1 MGSMGNNRC
10 TWMYRPGTHG
20 SHWARTSCKG
30 KFVYLSKIKDD
41 NDPKP
46 ELANEYNG
54 RLCSSCGRPI
64 EMCYLVI
71 ENNVEII

>member
-41 NDPKP
+41 NDP
-46 ELANEYNG
+46 
-54 RLCSSCGRPI
+54 
-64 EMCYLVI
+64 
-71 ENNVEII
+71 